1 VLNRTLSRSTR
12 PAVAVVGSSSASG
25 GLSSPFF
32 EAARGLNADGDTDS
46 DCDSDDN
53 DEVRKRHFLRHLYI
67 KCIILPRQAR
77 DKHRQSTQKS
87 AVFSQASS
95 SGAAWVAVTKEKEK
109 VVEVRTIACC
119 KLAARNPPCF
129 KCFCSHNCCFAK
141 PGLGQTQT
149 RSWRFAFSDCRRS
162 CDMMRGKDA
171 MSRLK
176 AQQQAPPAN

>member
-77 DKHRQSTQKS
+77 DKYRESTQKS

-109 VVEVRTIACC
+109 VVEVRTMLQACC
-119 KLAARNPPCF
+119 KKPAMFEMFLQSQLLLCQARLRPNT
-129 KCFCSHNCCFAK
+129 N
-141 PGLGQTQT
+141 
-149 RSWRFAFSDCRRS
+149 
-162 CDMMRGKDA
+162 
-171 MSRLK
+171 
-176 AQQQAPPAN
+176 